1 VVVRRIVEDGY
12 ESVESPLPLV
22 ASILSDD
29 SNVPRYSKLKDIM
42 AAARKTV
49 TVWKAADLG
58 LDPARVGPAALRL
71 QVRDMVI
78 PRRES
83 RCEMVAGDTPAE
95 QAERL
100 ARRLR
105 ELKAI

>member
-1 VVVRRIVEDGY
+1 VVARRIMEDGY
-12 ESVESPLPLV
+12 ERVEGPLPLV

-49 TVWKAADLG
+49 PVWKAADLG
-58 LDPARVGPAALRL
+58 VAAAKVGAAGRRLDLRD
-71 QVRDMVI
+71 VTV
-78 PRRES
+78 PHRES
-83 RCEMVAGDTPAE
+83 RCEVVGGETPAE

-100 ARRLR
+100 ALRLR
-105 ELKAI
+105 ELKVI